1 MRAVRRKLSKTPIG
15 VLIVLA
21 FFVLGLVGPWI
32 APYDPLAIDL
42 LHEYEPPSKSHWLG
56 TGDNGIDILSALLHG
71 ARLAAI
77 VGLVVVGVSVA
88 FGTAVGTWAGYYGR
102 LADHVVT
109 GIADLVQ
116 AFPAIVL
123 NIAVLALVARPGL
136 VHLVV
141 ALAING
147 WVLYARLARAET
159 LSLREREF
167 VEAARAL
174 GLPPRQVMQKHVVPN
189 LLGPLVIQ
197 ATTGLGVVILAEST
211 LSFLGLGPGK
221 AVSWGALLDQ
231 GTSVLLRFPHVALF
245 SGGAI
250 ALTVLGFNLTGDWL
264 RDRLDPRA
272 R

>member
-1 MRAVRRKLSKTPIG
+1 MTLRERLRRTPIG
-15 VLIVLA
+15 LIIVLV
-21 FFVLGLVGPWI
+21 FFVLGVVGPWI

-42 LHEYEPPSKSHWLG
+42 LHEYEPPSSEHWLG

-77 VGLVVVGVSVA
+77 VGIVVVGVSVVL
-88 FGTAVGTWAGYYGR
+88 GTMLGTWAGYYGR
-102 LADHVVT
+102 LPDHLVT
-109 GIADLVQ
+109 GVADLVQ

-123 NIAVLALVARPGL
+123 NIAVLALVAKPGL
-136 VHLVV
+136 IHLIV
-141 ALAING
+141 ALAVNG

-174 GLPPRQVMQKHVVPN
+174 GVRAPEIMRRHIVPN

-231 GTSVLLRFPHVALF
+231 GTAVLLRFPHVALF

-264 RDRLDPRA
+264 RDRLDPRL

>member
-1 MRAVRRKLSKTPIG
+1 MNWRRLRRIPFG
-15 VLIVLA
+15 LVIVVA
-21 FFVLGLVGPWI
+21 FFVLAAIGPAI

-42 LHEYEPPSKSHWLG
+42 AHEYESPSAKHLLG
-56 TGDNGIDILSALLHG
+56 TGDNGIDILSALLYG

-77 VGLVVVGVSVA
+77 VGVVVIGISVVVG
-88 FGTAVGTWAGYYGR
+88 TALGTWAGYFGR
-102 LADHVVT
+102 MTDHVIT

-123 NIAVLALVARPGL
+123 NIAILALVARPGL
-136 VHLVV
+136 IHLIV

-167 VEAARAL
+167 VQAALAL
-174 GLPPRQVMQKHVVPN
+174 GVPTFDVLRKHVVPN

-245 SGGAI
+245 SGSAI
-250 ALTVLGFNLTGDWL
+250 AITVLGFNLTGDWL
-264 RDRLDPRA
+264 RDRLDPRL
-272 R
+272 